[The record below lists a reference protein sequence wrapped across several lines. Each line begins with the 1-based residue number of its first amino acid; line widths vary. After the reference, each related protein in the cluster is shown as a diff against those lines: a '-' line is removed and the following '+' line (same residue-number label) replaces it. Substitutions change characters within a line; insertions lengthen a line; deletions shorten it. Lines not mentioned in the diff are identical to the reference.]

1 MRTVGVMHVLLPM
14 SLMVSRLS
22 LGILS
27 PLTTLVSG
35 YLALLSIL
43 LASLLYIINR
53 IYPIQRNSRIH
64 IHCFMGLFSLLLVA
78 VHIFLGHEDLIF
90 LSNISFGLLVLIVG
104 TGFILRY
111 VKSAGIL
118 RYQSSTI
125 HPGIVLA
132 LLAVL
137 FFNWLAKSRLL

>member
-1 MRTVGVMHVLLPM
+1 MGF
-14 SLMVSRLS
+14 
-22 LGILS
+22 I
-27 PLTTLVSG
+27 
-35 YLALLSIL
+35 
-43 LASLLYIINR
+43 SLL
-53 IYPIQRNSRIH
+53 
-64 IHCFMGLFSLLLVA
+64 FVA
-78 VHIFLGHEDLIF
+78 IHIFLGTENLIF
-90 LSNISFGLLVLIVG
+90 ISNISFGLLALVVG

-137 FFNWLAKSRLL
+137 FLNWVVKSRLL

>member
-1 MRTVGVMHVLLPM
+1 
-14 SLMVSRLS
+14 
-22 LGILS
+22 
-27 PLTTLVSG
+27 
-35 YLALLSIL
+35 
-43 LASLLYIINR
+43 
-53 IYPIQRNSRIH
+53 
-64 IHCFMGLFSLLLVA
+64 MGLFSLLLVA